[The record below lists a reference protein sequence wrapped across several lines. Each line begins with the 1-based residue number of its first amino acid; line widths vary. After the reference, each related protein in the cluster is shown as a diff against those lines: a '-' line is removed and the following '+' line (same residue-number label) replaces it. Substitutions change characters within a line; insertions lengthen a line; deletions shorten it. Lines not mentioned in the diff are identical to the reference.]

1 MRLARPQA
9 TNYAEIWRIAMRRR
23 GTCMSKKTKDESY
36 RVDTLLGH
44 LGRDPAAHKGVVNPP
59 VYHASTLLFES
70 LEAFQEFRQDPYRKG
85 RSGYG
90 RAGTDTT
97 FALEDAIAG
106 LDGGYGA
113 IALPSGLAAI
123 VAAITAFVAQ
133 GDHIL
138 ISDSVYQP
146 NRRFCDEFLGRMGVA
161 TTYYDPCIGAGIANL
176 MQANT
181 KLVFLESPG
190 SHSFE
195 VQDVPAIAAAA
206 REGGAVSVMDN
217 SWATPILF
225 RPLDHGVDVAVY
237 AATKYIVGHSDAMMG
252 LVVTMEPHYQR
263 IRRNAASLGY
273 SAAPDDVY
281 LALRGLRTMSVRLAR
296 HQTTAITL
304 ARWLQGRPEV
314 SRVLH
319 PGLPED
325 PGHELWRRDF
335 KGSSGLFGV
344 VFKPCPK
351 AALSA
356 FINSLKLFGIGASWG
371 GYESLVFPSDIAGAR
386 SATTWNEPGPTV
398 RLHAGLEDP
407 NDLIADLESALHQMA
422 AATAQGRRTG

>member
-1 MRLARPQA
+1 
-9 TNYAEIWRIAMRRR
+9 
-23 GTCMSKKTKDESY
+23 MSKKIKEESY
-36 RVDTLLGH
+36 RTDTLLGH

-70 LEAFQEFRQDPYRKG
+70 LEALQEYRQNPYRKG
-85 RSGYG
+85 QSGYG
-90 RAGTDTT
+90 RAGTETT
-97 FALEDAIAG
+97 FALEEAIAG

-113 IALPSGLAAI
+113 LALPSGLAAI
-123 VAAITAFVAQ
+123 VATITAFVSQ

-146 NRRFCDEFLGRMGVA
+146 NRRFCDDFLGRMGVT
-161 TTYYDPCIGAGIANL
+161 TTYYDPCIGAEISNL
-176 MQANT
+176 MRANT

-195 VQDVPAIAAAA
+195 VQDVPAIAAASRA
-206 REGGAVSVMDN
+206 AGVVSAMDN
-217 SWATPILF
+217 SWATPLLF
-225 RPLDHGVDVAVY
+225 RPFDQGIDIAVY

-252 LVVTMEPHYQR
+252 LVVTGEAHYER
-263 IRRNAASLGY
+263 IRRNAATLGY

-281 LALRGLRTMSVRLAR
+281 LALRGLRTLSVRLAR

-314 SRVLH
+314 ARVLH

-335 KGSSGLFGV
+335 KGASGLFGV
-344 VFKPCPK
+344 VFKPCPQT
-351 AALSA
+351 ALSA
-356 FINSLKLFGIGASWG
+356 FVNSLNLFGIGASWG
-371 GYESLVFPSDIAGAR
+371 GYESLVFPSDIAAAR
-386 SATTWNEPGPTV
+386 SATTWNEPGPAL
-398 RLHAGLEDP
+398 RFHAGLEDP
-407 NDLIADLESALHQMA
+407 IDLIADLEAGFDQMA
-422 AATAQGRRTG
+422 AATARERGTG

>member
-1 MRLARPQA
+1 
-9 TNYAEIWRIAMRRR
+9 
-23 GTCMSKKTKDESY
+23 MSKKTNEELY
-36 RVDTLLGH
+36 RADTLLGH

-70 LEAFQEFRQDPYRKG
+70 LEALQEYRQDPYRKG
-85 RSGYG
+85 QSGYG
-90 RAGTDTT
+90 RAGTETT
-97 FALEDAIAG
+97 FALEEAIAG

-113 IALPSGLAAI
+113 LALPSGLAAI
-123 VAAITAFVAQ
+123 VAAVSAFVAQ

-138 ISDSVYQP
+138 MSDSVYQP
-146 NRRFCDEFLGRMGVA
+146 NRRFCEEFLGRMGV
-161 TTYYDPCIGAGIANL
+161 TTTFYDPCIGAGISSL
-176 MQANT
+176 IRANT

-195 VQDVPAIAAAA
+195 IQDVPAIAAAA
-206 REGGAVSVMDN
+206 RAADVVSIMDN
-217 SWATPILF
+217 SWATPLLF
-225 RPLDHGVDVAVY
+225 RPLDHGIDIAVY

-252 LVVTMEPHYQR
+252 LVVTSEAHYER

-296 HQTTAITL
+296 HQTTAVTL
-304 ARWLQGRPEV
+304 ARMLQGRPEV
-314 SRVLH
+314 ARVLH

-344 VFKPCPK
+344 VFKPCPQ
-351 AALSA
+351 AAVSA
-356 FINSLKLFGIGASWG
+356 FVNSLKLFGIGASWG

-386 SATTWNEPGPTV
+386 SATTWNEPGPTL
-398 RLHAGLEDP
+398 RFHAGLEDP
-407 NDLIADLESALHQMA
+407 VDLIADLEAGFEQMA
-422 AATAQGRRTG
+422 AATARERRTG